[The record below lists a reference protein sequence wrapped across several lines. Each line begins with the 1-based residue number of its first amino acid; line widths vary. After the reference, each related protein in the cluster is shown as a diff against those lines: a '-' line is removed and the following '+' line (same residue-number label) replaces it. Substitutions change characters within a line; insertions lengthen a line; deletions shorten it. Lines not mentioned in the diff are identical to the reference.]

1 VGTILG
7 SELFNHLIITAGS
20 ILYSKSG
27 TIQTEPRFV
36 GREAFFYALSL
47 GVLIYC
53 LQDDSDKSDCY
64 DLLDNAQKVTVDKG
78 DGGYICVAWWKS
90 LLLIFGYVLYALVC
104 GYYQKLIPMFC
115 PIKVRINRSSKIYAS
130 LYDCFF
136 SSSSSSSSS
145 SFLA

>member
-20 ILYSKSG
+20 IMYSKSG

-64 DLLDNAQKVTVDKG
+64 DLLDNAQKATVDKG

-115 PIKVRINRSSKIYAS
+115 PIKVIYITKMM
-130 LYDCFF
+130 YIHFF
-136 SSSSSSSSS
+136 
-145 SFLA
+145 FILILNI